1 MLQLYSNCGIKMT
14 QINRQTQTTDGESE
28 DIQITYIYI
37 AATIKT
43 GEIEI
48 EAETADEARKGTAKL

>member
-1 MLQLYSNCGIKMT
+1 MT